1 MGSRAF
7 TLLPPVPAQP
17 LRSTPPQKAADTHR
31 KADVQMV
38 TDVCTQP
45 PFPSLFHPFPIN
57 HLSSCNHI
65 PPSLRFIIS
74 LIKHLGI
81 AIVCLNCHIMG
92 LLYHKPVHLRKSFL
106 PGHKAGTQSGR
117 YDSVICP
124 VSLLN
129 YLARLQIPSATLLI
143 RLMSLQIY
151 LEILLDKR
159 NFFWHNNM
167 LQGIPRELNIYERKN
182 AGKHVKIMINR

>member
-1 MGSRAF
+1 MH
-7 TLLPPVPAQP
+7 PA
-17 LRSTPPQKAADTHR
+17 
-31 KADVQMV
+31 
-38 TDVCTQP
+38 
-45 PFPSLFHPFPIN
+45 PFPFSFPSFSHKPLILLQS
-57 HLSSCNHI
+57 HSAI
-65 PPSLRFIIS
+65 FRFIIS